1 MRFSAILAVT
11 CLAASAAAAPV
22 RQSERDP
29 HPGVHVEIWVDAA
42 IPAKLTLVQLDLTS
56 AELAVYATS
65 PADRGI
71 TTGEYA
77 TRLAGQVAIN
87 GDAFAVEGFVPRGL
101 AMGNTTVWTNTADD
115 ATASVLRFGRSAD
128 QLHHE
133 MTDAEI
139 LPPEVVVD
147 PSQLP
152 AGTQG
157 VVSGRPL
164 LVRAGAAETQFG
176 CDDAI
181 AIPCT
186 RAPRSAVA
194 LSANH
199 ATLWLVTVD
208 GWQSGS
214 LGMTAGELAAFLGA
228 RGADMAFGLDVG
240 SSSTLVLDGALANK
254 PSDGV
259 QRAVA
264 NHLGVKYGALPH
276 GNLVGV
282 ICKHDVTL
290 CQGNATAN
298 RITTAHV
305 TLDDGRSMP
314 VGSDAYYAFDNITPR
329 LACVTA
335 HANGYLTKTQCN
347 TVETGVAA
355 TYNSIALDEGTDP
368 LDAGVRDAS
377 VSDPDG
383 GPIYDGHPA
392 HDGGNPEVGP
402 GGGCCGAGRDRPPIA
417 LAVLAGW
424 FLARRRGT
432 TVRRG

>member
-1 MRFSAILAVT
+1 MRRLAILLLGT
-11 CLAASAAAAPV
+11 AATAAAAPV
-22 RQSERDP
+22 RQSQRDP
-29 HPGVHVEIWVDAA
+29 HPGIHVEIWADAA
-42 IPAKLTLVQLDLTS
+42 IPATLTLVQLDLTS

-87 GDAFAVEGFVPRGL
+87 GDSFTVAGFVPRGL

-115 ATASVLRFGRSAD
+115 ATATVLRFGRVAD

-139 LPPEVVVD
+139 LPAEVVVD

-164 LVRAGAAETQFG
+164 LVRAGVAETQFA

-194 LSANH
+194 LSANR
-199 ATLWLVTVD
+199 ATMWLVTVD

-214 LGMTAGELAAFLGA
+214 LGMTAAELAAFLDA
-228 RGADMAFGLDVG
+228 RGADMAFGLDAG
-240 SSSTLVLDGALANK
+240 SSSTLVLDGALANR

-264 NHLGVKYGALPH
+264 NHLGIKYGALPH
-276 GNLVGV
+276 GNLVGI

-290 CQGNATAN
+290 CQGTGTTN
-298 RITTAHV
+298 RIAGAKV
-305 TLDDGRSMP
+305 TLDDGRTMT
-314 VGSDAYYAFDNITPR
+314 VASDAYYAFDNITPR
-329 LACVTA
+329 LACVTVKA
-335 HANGYLTKTQCN
+335 AGYLTKSQCN
-347 TVETGVAA
+347 TVETGVAL

-368 LDAGVRDAS
+368 LDAGVRDAAA
-377 VSDPDG
+377 SDPDG

-392 HDGGNPEVGP
+392 HDAGNPETGP
-402 GGGCCGAGRDRPPIA
+402 GGGCCGAGRDRPPII